1 MDILCGI
8 VFYRTEEYI
17 RIAGSCQG
25 WYYIVRIPAHHF
37 PLGIMY
43 VTRIEING
51 FKSFAEQT
59 IIQFPKPTTDGR
71 QGITGIVGPNGSG
84 KSNVADAIR
93 WVLGEQSMKN
103 LRGKKSEDIIFA
115 GGDGKGKMS
124 LASVTIVFDNSDKR
138 ADVPYEELSISR
150 RLYRSGESEYVLNG
164 NKVRLID
171 LQLLLARAQFG
182 QGSYSVIG
190 QGTIDRL
197 LLQSAAERK
206 EFFDEAVG
214 IKEFQIKRH
223 HASLKLARTEENMT
237 QAEAVMVEIEPRL
250 KSLKRQV
257 TKLEQRQEVE
267 QSLRELQEAYYG
279 SLYVSLQHEIEKIEA
294 ELKKIETAYQTG
306 LHELQNVQTELARL
320 AQEKSRNEI
329 FAELQKE
336 LAEAQQRKNQLEK
349 DRAIATAKLETEY
362 GKAGKQNLAWIES
375 KLLELHQADELISSE
390 KIETEKKLA
399 ELQRAAA
406 ERMQEAEELQRE
418 RIRLQQENARLEN
431 SMRELVRDRDS
442 LPLEGLRAVG
452 AIVGEPSGVFGGK
465 VYGILAEL
473 AQVED
478 TYRVALE
485 VAASAHLA
493 SIVVEDDRVAEEC
506 IKFLKQH
513 HLGFATFLPLNTI
526 KPRYLPNDIESLAH
540 RRGVYGLASE
550 LVSHDSL
557 FDHIFSYVFGSTLI
571 VDDIEIARQIGIGKV
586 RMVTLGGDVME
597 TSGSMKGGYRHARKH
612 GLTFAAKATQLA
624 IPSIDD
630 VGHESE
636 KIRAKLA
643 ELESAID
650 TSRAEA
656 SHLRAD
662 AEIAAHSLRA
672 LEERG
677 REHAAQISRLSQDQK
692 INSMS
697 KDEYSEMVKSFSL
710 ERDAIASDIEKISE
724 TIGKIQTRI
733 EKFNREEEEK
743 QKRVFA
749 LQDEMQQKQQMLNG
763 IADQR
768 HLLEVERTRQ
778 ITHREGL
785 DEEIYSE
792 MKTSFSVI
800 AGKGV
805 PKLAFSIDDA
815 KIEIEKRKYT
825 LSLIGGIDTEVL
837 TEYQE
842 TNTRYE
848 ELKTQ
853 LHDLKEAA
861 EDLYAMI
868 EELDTLMEKKHSQSF
883 KKIKKEFS
891 RYFSILFEG
900 GKAELTE
907 VYGKVEEASEDESLL
922 NSPVADDLLETEEKP
937 KKDAKKELLAG
948 IEVVACPPGKKITN
962 LAALSGG
969 ERTLTSIALLCAILH
984 TNPSPFVLLDEVEA
998 ALDEAN
1004 TLRFTKILTELAY
1017 QSQFIII
1024 THNRVTMHAS
1034 DVLYGVTMGGGGAS
1048 KLVSVKV
1055 AESPIS

>member
-1 MDILCGI
+1 
-8 VFYRTEEYI
+8 
-17 RIAGSCQG
+17 
-25 WYYIVRIPAHHF
+25 
-37 PLGIMY
+37 MY

-51 FKSFAEQT
+51 FKSFAEHT
-59 IIQFPKPTTDGR
+59 VIEFPKPTTDGR

-115 GGDGKGKMS
+115 GGEGKGKMS
-124 LASVTIVFDNSDKR
+124 LASVAIVFDNSDKR

-164 NKVRLID
+164 NKVRLVD
-171 LQLLLARAQFG
+171 LQILLARAQFG

-223 HASLKLARTEENMT
+223 HASLKLARTEENIT

-257 TKLEQRQEVE
+257 GKLEQRQEIE
-267 QSLRELQEAYYG
+267 KTLRELQEGYYG
-279 SLYVSLQHEIEKIEA
+279 SLYSSLQRTIDTIENELKTVEASYHA
-294 ELKKIETAYQTG
+294 ELV
-306 LHELQNVQTELARL
+306 HLQEIQTELAHI

-329 FAELQKE
+329 FDELQKE
-336 LAEAQQRKNQLEK
+336 LGEIQQKKNQLEK
-349 DRAIATAKLETEY
+349 DRAVAQARLETEY

-375 KLLELHQADELISSE
+375 KILELQQAGELIVSDKRES
-390 KIETEKKLA
+390 EKKLA
-399 ELQRAAA
+399 ILQKAAQ
-406 ERMQEAEELQRE
+406 EKVSEAEELQRE
-418 RIRLQQENARLEN
+418 RIRLQQEYIRLEN
-431 SMRELVRDRDS
+431 SMREMVRDRDS
-442 LPLEGLRAVG
+442 LPSEGLRAVS
-452 AIVGEPSGVFGGK
+452 AIIREPRGSFGGV

-506 IKFLKQH
+506 IKFLKHH

-526 KPRYLPNDIESLAH
+526 KARYLPQDIESLTH
-540 RRGVYGLASE
+540 RHGVYGLASE

-571 VDDIEIARQIGIGKV
+571 VEDIDTARQIGIGKV

-612 GLTFAAKATQLA
+612 GLTFAAKAAQLS

-636 KIRAKLA
+636 QTRTKLSGLEIEIDRIRGEAANL
-643 ELESAID
+643 
-650 TSRAEA
+650 RAE
-656 SHLRAD
+656 
-662 AEIAAHSLRA
+662 AEIAARSLRL
-672 LEERG
+672 LEER
-677 REHAAQISRLSQDQK
+677 EHENAAHISRLLQDQK
-692 INSMS
+692 VQSMS
-697 KDEYSEMVKSFSL
+697 KGEYGEMVKSFSAD
-710 ERDAIASDIEKISE
+710 RDLIVQEIEKISE
-724 TIGKIQTRI
+724 AIEGVQKRIQ
-733 EKFNREEEEK
+733 KFNQEEEEK

-749 LQDEMQQKQQMLNG
+749 LQDQMQTRQQSLNQV
-763 IADQR
+763 ADRR
-768 HLLEVERTRQ
+768 HTLEVDRTRH

-785 DEEIYSE
+785 DEEIYVE
-792 MKTSFSVI
+792 LKTSFAAI
-800 AGKGV
+800 AAKGI
-805 PKLAFSIDDA
+805 PKLAHTLEET
-815 KIEIEKRKYT
+815 KIEIEKGKYT

-842 TNTRYE
+842 TNIRYE

-853 LHDLKEAA
+853 LHDLKKAS
-861 EDLYAMI
+861 EDLYTMI
-868 EELDTLMEKKHSQSF
+868 EELDTLMKKKHSQSF

-900 GKAELTE
+900 GKAELSE
-907 VYGKVEEASEDESLL
+907 VYGKVEENSEEESLL
-922 NSPVADDLLETEEKP
+922 NPHTRESESEDEIEKKSLK
-937 KKDAKKELLAG
+937 KKDLLAG
-948 IEVVACPPGKKITN
+948 IEVIACPPGKKITN

-1034 DVLYGVTMGGGGAS
+1034 DVLYGVTMGGGGVS

-1055 AESPIS
+1055 ENK